1 MEIKLEM
8 DNEVIILRL
17 AGNLVASTAEGLN
30 AQIAKL
36 MEKKY
41 RFILFDL
48 GKVDFIDSSG
58 LGACIAIKRSL
69 AASDGV
75 LACTGLN
82 ETVRKVF
89 RMTRADQKIM
99 IFDARQDAVN
109 ALLER
114 IRLAD
119 SNSVIH

>member
-8 DNEVIILRL
+8 DNGVIILRL
-17 AGNLVASTAEGLN
+17 AGNLLAGTAEGLN
-30 AQIAKL
+30 TQIAKL
-36 MEKKY
+36 MEKNY
-41 RFILFDL
+41 RFILLDMGRVDL
-48 GKVDFIDSSG
+48 IDSSG
-58 LGACIAIKRSL
+58 LGACIAAKRSL
-69 AASDGV
+69 ADNDGV
-75 LACTGLN
+75 LACSGLN

-99 IFDARQDAVN
+99 IFDARQDAVS

-119 SNSVIH
+119 R